1 MSQSHSPKS
10 KLRTWLLLGVA
21 FMFAL
26 QMESC
31 LCCVG
36 ELNRKIGEE
45 NRRSEPQKRT
55 QVPAKNF
62 QTHLTQHAAAESK

>member
-1 MSQSHSPKS
+1 MSQPHSPKS

-26 QMESC
+26 QLESC
-31 LCCVG
+31 LCCMG

-45 NRRSEPQKRT
+45 SRRSDPREK
-55 QVPAKNF
+55 AHASASNF
-62 QTHLTQHAAAESK
+62 SPHAAQYGANASK